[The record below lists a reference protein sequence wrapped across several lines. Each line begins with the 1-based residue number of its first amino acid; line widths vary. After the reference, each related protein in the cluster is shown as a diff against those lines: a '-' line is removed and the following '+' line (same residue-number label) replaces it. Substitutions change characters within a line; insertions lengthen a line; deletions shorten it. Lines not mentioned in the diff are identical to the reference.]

1 MISINIYEIIMQIG
15 NFLILLFLLKKFL
28 FGPLLSFL
36 DKREQGIQSSID
48 QAAANK
54 QKTSE
59 LLDEQEA
66 LLKKTREEARDLR
79 QTAQDAAKKER
90 EQLMA
95 QAKEDAA
102 KLAESAK
109 QELANDVERVK
120 KELVQFAGDLSINI
134 TKNVVKADLSADK
147 HNDVVKTYLEKVKA

>member
-28 FGPLLSFL
+28 FGPLVSFL

-90 EQLMA
+90 EQLIA
-95 QAKEDAA
+95 QAKADAA
-102 KLAESAK
+102 KLAGSAK

-120 KELVQFAGDLSINI
+120 KELVAFAGDLSINI
-134 TKNVVKADLSADK
+134 TKNVVKADLSDDK